1 MIMSKSL
8 QLALCDTQGQL
19 FELAAERGYSSEAF
33 IKAFMTS
40 QVAADMDKDFHHVQW
55 AGKAYILS
63 RMEDELANQLTK
75 EGEIYD
81 KETLYWAGYIYRY
94 WNFYKNESSR
104 EIYKQASAKTMKVV
118 YLMYHTMSPEMAIDR
133 LKDAYEEKKSSDLLH
148 AIDKAKKIKDAKE
161 IVQKIDDL
169 LADSHLFRHQADS
182 LYDQIS
188 RNTDY
193 FLYIEDAKRR
203 EGIKGNIPFARL
215 DYLPKRKA
223 LIVIRDAI
231 KAFIIAEI
239 AKKENKDA
247 NT

>member
-63 RMEDELANQLTK
+63 RMEDELADQLTK
-75 EGEIYD
+75 DGEIYD

-94 WNFYKNESSR
+94 WNFYKGESSR

-148 AIDKAKKIKDAKE
+148 AIDKAKKIKDAE
-161 IVQKIDDL
+161 EMIEKIDEL
-169 LADSHLFRHQADS
+169 LSDSSLFRHQADS
-182 LYDQIS
+182 LYDKIS
-188 RNTDY
+188 KNIDY
-193 FLYIEDAKRR
+193 APFIATAKAAS
-203 EGIKGNIPFARL
+203 GMGGNIPFKEL
-215 DYLPKRKA
+215 LYKTKRMA
-223 LIVIRDAI
+223 LMMIRDAI
-231 KAFIIAEI
+231 KAYV
-239 AKKENKDA
+239 AKTIVD
-247 NT
+247 

>member
-19 FELAAERGYSSEAF
+19 FELAAERGYSSETF

-63 RMEDELANQLTK
+63 RMEDELADQLTK

-94 WNFYKNESSR
+94 WNFYNGESSR
-104 EIYKQASAKTMKVV
+104 EIYKQAPAKTMNVV

-133 LKDAYEEKKSSDLLH
+133 LKESYES
-148 AIDKAKKIKDAKE
+148 IDKAKKIKDAE
-161 IVQKIDDL
+161 DTIQNINEL
-169 LADSHLFRHQADS
+169 LADSALFRRQADS
-182 LYDQIS
+182 LYDKIS
-188 RNTDY
+188 KNFDY
-193 FLYIEDAKRR
+193 APFIATAKAAS
-203 EGIKGNIPFARL
+203 GMGGNIPFKQL
-215 DYLPKRKA
+215 PYQPKRNA
-223 LIVIRDAI
+223 LVMIRDAI
-231 KAFIIAEI
+231 KAYV
-239 AKKENKDA
+239 AKKLTETSN
-247 NT
+247 